1 MNLET
6 AYSIQWLWA
15 CVAFSGLLTLLAY
28 YRNQSV
34 KSLSKVA
41 LYASAALRFTAI
53 FLLSFLLLK
62 PLVQSYT
69 EEIERPTLI
78 VALDQ
83 SESIQY
89 GWKGDEVSSFQS
101 ELEATIQS
109 FSGKFDVVT
118 MSFGDRVSDTLNAS
132 SNQKYTD
139 FSQLQTAIDNRYAYT
154 NVAGV
159 IVASDGL
166 YNRGMNPLYQSTSV
180 SAPLYTVLLGDTL
193 TKKDARIANVEHNAI
208 VFNGNRFPVRV
219 DARVDGNLTEE
230 VEVSIWSN
238 GKKLTSE
245 IVAPSKQ
252 QFIDFQLEAKE
263 LGVLSYEARIS
274 VLEGEELVQNNRF
287 PFFID
292 VLQNQFRILMVAEA
306 PHPDVKA
313 IRRALESKQ
322 DYEVEVA
329 YAKDLPNDLSPYQL
343 VIAFSG
349 RGSNLARI
357 NEVTKEHNIPV
368 CWVVQSNINR
378 GIWNG
383 LNTGVQLANEPQ
395 TNRVVGSVSNN
406 FTFFQLSDE
415 VKEGMKEWP
424 VVVTPFGNY
433 QISSGV
439 EVVAYQQVGNVK
451 TEAPLFAIR
460 QVQDD
465 KSGFIIA
472 DGLWRWRI
480 ANYQTSESFEAFD
493 ELITRMIRFV
503 LVKSDKSRFRVNYPK
518 LVSENNAIV
527 LEAELYD
534 ASLELSINGEV
545 TTILTDSVGNELAYE
560 LLPQG
565 NAYRLNIGAL
575 PVGEYT
581 LSASAKLGE
590 ETFSKSG
597 KITVSPITIEQSKT
611 QADHE
616 LLKLWSIQRG
626 GEPYYPNQLAG
637 LQDALNNRSDVHSI
651 VHQRKTFSSWLEQW
665 WPLVLGIVLLSAEW
679 FIRKYSGSY

>member
-34 KSLSKVA
+34 KSLSKIA
-41 LYASAALRFTAI
+41 LYSSAALRFSAV

-78 VALDQ
+78 VAIDQ

-89 GWKGDEVSSFQS
+89 GWKGNEASSFQL
-101 ELEATIQS
+101 ELEAMIQS
-109 FSGKFDVVT
+109 FSDKFDVVT
-118 MSFGDRVSDTLNAS
+118 MSFGDQVSDTLNFLP
-132 SNQKYTD
+132 NQKYTNY
-139 FSQLQTAIDNRYAYT
+139 SQLQTAIDNRYAFT
-154 NVAGV
+154 NLAGV

-180 SAPLYTVLLGDTL
+180 SAPVYTILLGDTL
-193 TKKDARIANVEHNAI
+193 TKKDASIANVEHNTV
-208 VFNGNRFPVRV
+208 VFKENRFPVRV
-219 DARVDGNLTEE
+219 DARITGSLNEE

-238 GKKLTSE
+238 GSKLTSKTVSPKE
-245 IVAPSKQ
+245 Q
-252 QFIDFQLEAKE
+252 QFIDFQLEANE

-274 VLEGEELVQNNRF
+274 TIEGDDLLQNNRF

-292 VLQNQFRILMVAEA
+292 VLQNQFRILLLSEA
-306 PHPDVKA
+306 PHPDVRA

-329 YAKDLPNDLSPYQL
+329 YSKDIPNDLSPYQL
-343 VIAFSG
+343 VVAFSG
-349 RGSNLARI
+349 RGSNLTNI
-357 NEVTKEHNIPV
+357 KKVTKENSIPV
-368 CWVVQSNINR
+368 CWIVQSHINR
-378 GIWNG
+378 GIWDG
-383 LNTGVQLANEPQ
+383 LNTGIQLANEPQ
-395 TNRVVGSVSNN
+395 TNRVVGSISDK
-406 FTFFQLSDE
+406 FTQFKLSDE
-415 VKEGMKEWP
+415 AKEGVKKWP
-424 VVVTPFGNY
+424 ELATPFGNY
-433 QISSGV
+433 QLSPGV
-439 EVVAYQQVGNVK
+439 DVIAYQQVGSVK
-451 TEAPLFAIR
+451 TEAPLLAIR
-460 QVQDD
+460 QVQDE

-472 DGLWRWRI
+472 DGLWRWRM
-480 ANYQTSESFEAFD
+480 ANYQLSQSFEAFD
-493 ELITRMIRFV
+493 ELVTRMIRFV

-518 LVSENNAIV
+518 LVPENNAII

-534 ASLELSINGEV
+534 ASLELSENGEV
-545 TTILTDSVGNELAYE
+545 KTILIDSVGNELEYE

-575 PVGEYT
+575 PVGEYI
-581 LSASAKLGE
+581 LSASAKLGK

-616 LLKLWSIQRG
+616 LLTMWSSLRG
-626 GEPYYPNQLAG
+626 GESYFPNQLAE
-637 LQDALNNRSDVHSI
+637 LQEVLTNRSDVHAI